1 MSKPKRLLL
10 LATLALALPAAAD
23 EPQPDLAV
31 RAKDAV
37 FASLDANRD
46 GYVSRREAARH
57 AGVARGFDTADADR
71 DGRLSPLEFSR
82 IAVNRSDQPGP
93 YKASIRA

>member
-1 MSKPKRLLL
+1 ML

-23 EPQPDLAV
+23 EPQPDLHV
-31 RAKDAV
+31 RAKEAV

-46 GYVSRREAARH
+46 GYVSRREARRH
-57 AGVARGFDTADADR
+57 AAVARGFDRADADR
-71 DGRLSPLEFSR
+71 DGKLSPLEFSG

-93 YKASIRA
+93 YKTSIRA

>member
-1 MSKPKRLLL
+1 ML
-10 LATLALALPAAAD
+10 LAALALALPAAAE
-23 EPQPDLAV
+23 EPRPDLGV
-31 RAKDAV
+31 RAKEQV
-37 FASLDANRD
+37 FAALDENRD

-57 AGVARGFDTADADR
+57 AGVARGFDAADADG

-93 YKASIRA
+93 YRTSTRA

>member
-1 MSKPKRLLL
+1 M
-10 LATLALALPAAAD
+10 LALALPAAAD
-23 EPQPDLAV
+23 EPQPDLGV
-31 RAKDAV
+31 RAKEAV
-37 FASLDANRD
+37 FASLDVNGD

-57 AGVARGFDTADADR
+57 SGVARGFDAADEDR

>member
-1 MSKPKRLLL
+1 M
-10 LATLALALPAAAD
+10 LALALPAAAD
-23 EPQPDLAV
+23 EPQPDLGV
-31 RAKDAV
+31 RAKEAV
-37 FASLDANRD
+37 FASLDVNGD

-57 AGVARGFDTADADR
+57 AGVARGFDAADEDR

-93 YKASIRA
+93 YKASMRA

>member
-1 MSKPKRLLL
+1 M
-10 LATLALALPAAAD
+10 LALALPAAAD
-23 EPQPDLAV
+23 EPRPDLGV
-31 RAKDAV
+31 RAKEAV
-37 FASLDANRD
+37 FASLDVNGD

-57 AGVARGFDTADADR
+57 AGVARGFDAADEDR
-71 DGRLSPLEFSR
+71 DGRLSLLEFSR

>member
-1 MSKPKRLLL
+1 M
-10 LATLALALPAAAD
+10 ALPAAA
-23 EPQPDLAV
+23 EQPQPDLGV
-31 RAKDAV
+31 RAKKAV
-37 FASLDANRD
+37 FASLDVNGD

-57 AGVARGFDTADADR
+57 PGVARGFDAADEDR

>member
-1 MSKPKRLLL
+1 M
-10 LATLALALPAAAD
+10 LAPALPAAAD
-23 EPQPDLAV
+23 EPLPDLAV

-37 FASLDANRD
+37 FAALDANRD

-57 AGVARGFDTADADR
+57 AGVARAFDTADQDR

-82 IAVNRSDQPGP
+82 IAVNRNDQPGP
-93 YKASIRA
+93 YKTSTRA